1 MKVEEVINLINE
13 QDELYCLSDA
23 EDLLS
28 EHGVEQVAYGLES
41 NAHRWYEISTD
52 VYQCEDGFVGVTGLG
67 TMFSDMMLPS
77 DCDVHC
83 SAEEY
88 EAVQVVTYRRKS
100 VSDLNCPTI

>member
-1 MKVEEVINLINE
+1 MKVQEVIKLIDE
-13 QDELYCLSDA
+13 QDDLYCLSDA

-28 EHGVEQVAYGLES
+28 KHDVEQVAYGLES
-41 NAHRWYEISTD
+41 DMHRHYEICTD

-67 TMFSDMMLPS
+67 TMFSEMMIPS

-88 EAVQVVTYRRKS
+88 EPVQVVTYRRKS
-100 VSDLNCPTI
+100 ANKV

>member
-1 MKVEEVINLINE
+1 MKVEEVIKLINE

-23 EDLLS
+23 EELLLS
-28 EHGVEQVAYGLES
+28 KHGVEQVVYGLES
-41 NAHRWYEISTD
+41 NKHRWYEISTD

-67 TMFSDMMLPS
+67 TMFSEMMLPS

-88 EAVQVVTYRRKS
+88 EPVQVVTYRRK
-100 VSDLNCPTI
+100 

>member
-1 MKVEEVINLINE
+1 MKVDEVIQLIGE
-13 QDELYCLSDA
+13 QDELYWLSYA
-23 EDLLS
+23 EELLS
-28 EHGVEQVAYGLES
+28 KHGVEQVAYGLES
-41 NAHRWYEISTD
+41 NKHRWYEICTD

-88 EAVQVVTYRRKS
+88 EPVQVVTYRRK
-100 VSDLNCPTI
+100 